1 MSVSRISRKSAWRP
15 IVVGAMVAT
24 LIACS
29 GSGWADT
36 SNGAPVGPTAS
47 VQIIVDQAIGVFKD
61 QGVAPADREKKLR
74 VIAESHFDFER
85 MARTAVGRHW
95 REFTPDQQK
104 EFVPMFTGFIE
115 DVYLSQMEQYSV
127 EKVQQV
133 VETSNVQFVRER
145 IDTPDEAVVFSEV
158 TLKNRGKPLDVNYL
172 LKRTGDDWKIYDITL
187 DAISV
192 IANYRNQFNRVLN
205 DGGYDK
211 LAAIMRQKQQALGA
225 AMAN

>member
-1 MSVSRISRKSAWRP
+1 MKITCLTSMFVAVMIAGAGSAR
-15 IVVGAMVAT
+15 AT
-24 LIACS
+24 
-29 GSGWADT
+29 DP
-36 SNGAPVGPTAS
+36 SNGTPVSPTAS
-47 VQIIVDQAIGVFKD
+47 VKSIVDQAIAVFKD

-74 VIAESHFDFER
+74 EIAESRFDFES

-95 REFTPDQQK
+95 REFTPDQQRQ
-104 EFVPMFTGFIE
+104 FVPMFTGFIE

-133 VETSNVQFVRER
+133 VESSNIQFIRER
-145 IDTPDEAVVFSEV
+145 IDTPDQAVVFSEV
-158 TLKNRGKPLDVNYL
+158 TLKNRSKPLDVNYM
-172 LKRTGDDWKIYDITL
+172 LKRTGDEWKIYDITL

-211 LAAIMRQKQQALGA
+211 LTAIMRQKQQALGA